1 ERCVWPLSA
10 WPQFAINFIAD
21 IKMLEELSSGST
33 FYCIS
38 PGNKKPAKPYDLRVF
53 RVLCTALNQCL
64 VEGRNRIFIY
74 NIENKQYY
82 FIRPQCY
89 CKSYCMMS
97 PPPSQ

>member
-64 VEGRNRIFIY
+64 VRGPVSNMFLCCCSKIVINLSFY
-74 NIENKQYY
+74 KGN
-82 FIRPQCY
+82 
-89 CKSYCMMS
+89 S
-97 PPPSQ
+97 